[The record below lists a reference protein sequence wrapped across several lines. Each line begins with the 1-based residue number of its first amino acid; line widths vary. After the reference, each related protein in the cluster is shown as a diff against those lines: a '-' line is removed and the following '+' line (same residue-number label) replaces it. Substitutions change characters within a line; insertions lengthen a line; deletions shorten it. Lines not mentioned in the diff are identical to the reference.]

1 MNSLIPMNIPYP
13 KYTKTEHSN
22 TVHFNLEQ
30 TNIGHTRSALL
41 SNTLIHVLNTP
52 EMNTPNEY

>member
-1 MNSLIPMNIPYP
+1 MNIPYP